1 MSFEGEK
8 PLIPGDGEKLSRVQ
22 ALQWRYEGLAGAES
36 VPDLSLE
43 PGAHGVPQSH
53 GAGHSYGERLFRP
66 EIGRAL
72 TDAANFIKMSAGGG
86 GRGQNNSDSDGS
98 DSGDGL
104 SPGPQAVGRSDC
116 YSVLSGEGP
125 EEDDAYSLESEH
137 MVEEGKAPVGT
148 PIPMQYA
155 SLSVD
160 EAYRRRQEEWAERGA
175 AKLMKDVRDPQTG
188 QITRQ
193 LIKKGIK
200 DFKFG
205 EALGDGSYSTVVLA
219 TCIESGKKYAAKIL
233 NKEYL
238 IKQKKVKYVNIEKNT
253 LQRLNSSRVPG
264 VIKLYFTFQ
273 DEANLYF
280 LLEYAPNGDFLTV
293 MKKFGTLSE
302 ECTKYYG
309 AQILDAINHLHK
321 QGIIH
326 RDVKPENILLDKTMK
341 IKLTDFGTAK
351 LIDRQDENEPYDLN
365 TRSKS
370 FVGTAEYVSPEL
382 LNDNYVDSRCDIW
395 AFGCI
400 LFQMVAGKPPF
411 KATNEYLTFQKV
423 MRVQYAFTAGFP
435 MILRDLV
442 KQLLVKKPE
451 QRLTIPQIEKHHFF
465 SGINF
470 RNGSVWSN
478 PAPQIAPYKVTAKAM
493 QSVPVK
499 STKSQPYGDFHRK
512 QSISKPSSSSSSAP
526 SSQRQTQTAPGISPS
541 VVEPVKPS
549 PPTNK
554 LDSQTA
560 RILQHARN
568 EIRERKNM
576 RGTSASAAAA
586 ALYGRRSS
594 NSSVWNGNHSPTSA
608 SVKTPHSAPAHT
620 AQPSSSHGTSP
631 TSTTNSGQK
640 TPTQMSKADI
650 LWSFYLLKLDDRI
663 IKTGEVQMTTIRSV
677 ELEGEIT
684 KLNGLLVQPLKNYSK
699 SSFLTNVVRNGKNTN
714 GQTNSDRK
722 LPSMNEQ
729 DYYVESEIAWE
740 SVKDERRD
748 RVTAESADDSGTMF
762 NRLRRIFGSRPDDS
776 FDSARE
782 NLRPLHR
789 TMVLT
794 TYGRCLIFTKMTKPS
809 PITDLPYE
817 LQYEINLCKDG
828 SSIKEIV
835 TDGNE
840 TGLFVI
846 QTPFKSFI
854 FKCAVSD
861 VDQWTAA
868 LQKSIRLNNE
878 RLALE
883 GKDEGPSEVANLAAR
898 MSVGRQATMPK
909 TPSNSTMRSP
919 SKQQHA
925 STTPVKNRA
934 GTQHVTPSSKT
945 ISAPSTPA
953 LKPNSEGKHERLFE
967 SFINRK
973 NTEKQPVQP
982 VPQSSTL
989 VHGLPLA
996 SPRVRV
1002 VTPRSSVS
1010 ASSPHST
1017 RHKSVSSRMFTR
1029 TDRSLR
1035 R

>member
-8 PLIPGDGEKLSRVQ
+8 PLIPGDGEKLGRVH
-22 ALQWRYEGLAGAES
+22 ALQWRYEGFAGAES
-36 VPDLSLE
+36 VPNLSLE
-43 PGAHGVPQSH
+43 SGAHGVPQAH

-72 TDAANFIKMSAGGG
+72 TDAAHFIKMSAGGG
-86 GRGQNNSDSDGS
+86 GGRNNSDSEDS
-98 DSGDGL
+98 DSVDGL
-104 SPGPQAVGRSDC
+104 SAGPGAVGRSDC
-116 YSVLSGEGP
+116 YSVLSGEDA

-137 MVEEGKAPVGT
+137 MVEGGKAPVEG
-148 PIPMQYA
+148 PMPMQYT
-155 SLSVD
+155 SLSVA

-280 LLEYAPNGDFLTV
+280 LLEYAPNGDFLSV
-293 MKKFGTLSE
+293 MKRFGTLSE

-309 AQILDAINHLHK
+309 AQILDAIHHLHK

-351 LIDRQDENEPYDLN
+351 LIGREDENKPYDLN

-435 MILRDLV
+435 MILRDLI

-451 QRLTIPQIEKHHFF
+451 QRLTILQIEKHHFF
-465 SGINF
+465 NDINF

-499 STKSQPYGDFHRK
+499 STKSQLYGDSSRK
-512 QSISKPSSSSSSAP
+512 QSISKPSSSSSSVP
-526 SSQRQTQTAPGISPS
+526 SSQRQTQTAPGTSSS
-541 VVEPVKPS
+541 VAEPVKLS
-549 PPTNK
+549 APTSK

-560 RILQHARN
+560 RILEHARN

-586 ALYGRRSS
+586 ALYGRRPS
-594 NSSVWNGNHSPTSA
+594 NSSVWNGNHSPPSA

-620 AQPSSSHGTSP
+620 AQSSSSHGSP
-631 TSTTNSGQK
+631 TSTANSGQK
-640 TPTQMSKADI
+640 SSTQMSKADI
-650 LWSFYLLKLDDRI
+650 LWSFYLLKLDERI
-663 IKTGEVQMTTIRSV
+663 IKTGDVQITTIKNID
-677 ELEGEIT
+677 LEGQLT
-684 KLNGLLVQPLKNYSK
+684 KLNGLLVQPLKNNSK
-699 SSFLTNVVRNGKNTN
+699 PSFLTNVVRNGKSTN

-722 LPSMNEQ
+722 LQSMNEQ
-729 DYYVESEIAWE
+729 DYYVESEIAWDN
-740 SVKDERRD
+740 VKDERRD
-748 RVTAESADDSGTMF
+748 RVTVESGDDSGTMF
-762 NRLRRIFGSRPDDS
+762 NRLRRFFGSRSDDS
-776 FDSARE
+776 FDGFRE
-782 NLRPLHR
+782 NTRPLHR

-794 TYGRCLIFTKMTKPS
+794 SYGRCLIFTKMIKPS
-809 PITDLPYE
+809 PVTDLPYE
-817 LQYEINLCKDG
+817 IQYELNLCKEG
-828 SSIKEIV
+828 VSIKEIV

-846 QTPFKSFI
+846 QTPFRSFI
-854 FKCAVSD
+854 FKCGMSD

-898 MSVGRQATMPK
+898 MSVGRQASTPK
-909 TPSNSTMRSP
+909 TPNNPIMRSP

-934 GTQHVTPSSKT
+934 GTQHVTPNNKT
-945 ISAPSTPA
+945 ISAPGTPA
-953 LKPNSEGKHERLFE
+953 LKPNGEGKHERLFE

-989 VHGLPLA
+989 VHGLPLS